1 MRFETRKLENEEMI
15 ISYAEQQ
22 LQFYYYNS
30 SVGIGELV
38 HSTRFLLDY
47 VAFAFQKKSIF
58 RGRKRERMKVKLCIG
73 FPNLEWSWF
82 IIHQMKGKPNPGTE
96 ALSKR
101 ESTGSQGSIVPHKRH
116 ILLYSFVWIHKQ
128 GAEGGAAQPNI
139 IATIHLLFSVVYT
152 PDPSLT

>member
-47 VAFAFQKKSIF
+47 VAFAFQKKSI
-58 RGRKRERMKVKLCIG
+58 
-73 FPNLEWSWF
+73 
-82 IIHQMKGKPNPGTE
+82 
-96 ALSKR
+96 
-101 ESTGSQGSIVPHKRH
+101 
-116 ILLYSFVWIHKQ
+116 
-128 GAEGGAAQPNI
+128 
-139 IATIHLLFSVVYT
+139 
-152 PDPSLT
+152 